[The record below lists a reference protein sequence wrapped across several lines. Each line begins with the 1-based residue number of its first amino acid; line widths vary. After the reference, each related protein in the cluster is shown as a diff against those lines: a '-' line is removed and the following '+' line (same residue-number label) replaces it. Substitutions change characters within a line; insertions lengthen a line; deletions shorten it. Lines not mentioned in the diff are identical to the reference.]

1 MGTLRHSARKVFR
14 LPQQGNSGRRD
25 SVRPGPEKESPD
37 EAGQVHPGRKIK
49 MKRTNTNTKSR
60 LF

>member
-1 MGTLRHSARKVFR
+1 MIKGIGYPSK
-14 LPQQGNSGRRD
+14 QGNSGRRGFGY
-25 SVRPGPEKESPD
+25 RLARKESPA

-49 MKRTNTNTKSR
+49 MKRANTNTKSR